1 MKKVVALLTKSSQTQ
16 DTVIN
21 SYADQASK
29 DLYLELVQP
38 ISTEI
43 SKKKMEV
50 LSIKESISLVTDV
63 NAGLR
68 KMSYEDIKKSLSR
81 IVALNAEIAV
91 LEEDFSYIQES
102 YYDLFGEQVFSYS
115 QESYDE
121 LFGEDPVEKAC
132 SQE

>member
-16 DTVIN
+16 GTVIN

-102 YYDLFGEQVFSYS
+102 Y
-115 QESYDE
+115 DE
-121 LFGEDPVEKAC
+121 LFGEDPVEKAY